1 MRTRMT
7 KPIALGLTLVGAIA
21 LESGIISPSVSAQPA
36 SAKKTVESPMKIVRF
51 DPAIAKANGYE
62 IRKFP
67 DGREYSVKKG
77 TPPVSSPT
85 QLRTLSPGGG
95 SIGGDCGTSWVRF
108 NGTGNVAARLDTGFT
123 LNTPA
128 VGYSWQV
135 SIIDQGG
142 VSTQSWGGPLAVRQE
157 WSGGRDLPNLT
168 RGSADAQVERSSS
181 VALITGAFCYSGG
194 PRDSTII
201 Y

>member
-1 MRTRMT
+1 MSQS
-7 KPIALGLTLVGAIA
+7 IAHSVTVVGAIT
-21 LESGIISPSVSAQPA
+21 LGIGFISPSVSAQPA
-36 SAKKTVESPMKIVRF
+36 PAKKIVESPMKIVRF

-62 IRKFP
+62 IRKLP
-67 DGREYSVKKG
+67 DGREYSVKQG
-77 TPPVSSPT
+77 APAVSSPAE
-85 QLRTLSPGGG
+85 LSTLSPGGG
-95 SIGGDCGTSWVRF
+95 TIGGDCGTSWVRF
-108 NGTGNVAARLDTGFT
+108 NGTGNNAARLDTGFT

-128 VGYSWQV
+128 VGYSWRV

-168 RGSADAQVERSSS
+168 PGSGDAQVEPSSS